1 MLRTASRR
9 RTSALLFA
17 AACGLAI
24 VACGQDTSEADVG
37 AEVGGIESV
46 ESETT
51 LTPDR
56 SVDVTSPA
64 NLQRAAF
71 DDAESLFASTVGVD
85 YVLTFEVVSAATA
98 EAGPIRVEVVNGR
111 ATNISYPDA
120 VTEQLLPQIPLL
132 QVSDFF
138 ERARNVLADGG
149 AVEVE
154 FDEAYGY
161 PVVLSL
167 DPIVNAVDD
176 EMSILVRSVEPV
188 ESSVEADGY

>member
-1 MLRTASRR
+1 M
-9 RTSALLFA
+9 
-17 AACGLAI
+17 

-46 ESETT
+46 ESDTT

-120 VTEQLLPQIPLL
+120 ATEQLLPQIPLL

-188 ESSVEADGY
+188 ESSVEVDGY